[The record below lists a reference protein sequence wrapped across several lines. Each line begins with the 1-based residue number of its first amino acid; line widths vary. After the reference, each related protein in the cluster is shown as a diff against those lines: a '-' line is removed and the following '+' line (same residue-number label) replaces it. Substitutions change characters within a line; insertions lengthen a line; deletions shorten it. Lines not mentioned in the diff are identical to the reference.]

1 MIGVTRDADDRATIG
16 GDHVT
21 FRRDVELD
29 PGQVR
34 DVRGRRVRGGGVALG
49 GGIGSLVIIALILL
63 TTGNLP
69 DLGGPGAGQAQTGP
83 VSSQL
88 SEDCRTGADANER
101 QDCRI
106 VGTVNSLQA
115 YWTDAFGDAGQEYT
129 KAVTTLFT
137 DSVNTACGGATSAV
151 GPFYCPLDQTIY
163 IDLGFFEQL
172 ETRFGAEGGPFAE
185 EYVIAHEYGHHVQN
199 LLGLLEEGRD
209 AGVEGGAV
217 RTELQAD
224 CFAGVWGGN
233 AVDTG
238 FLEPITAEQVG
249 QALNAASVI
258 GDDRI
263 QEQTQG
269 QVSPET
275 WTHGS
280 SEQRQEWF
288 STGLEAKSADACDT
302 FEADL

>member
-1 MIGVTRDADDRATIG
+1 M
-16 GDHVT
+16 T

-69 DLGGPGAGQAQTGP
+69 DLGGLGAGQAQTGP

-115 YWTDAFGDAGQEYT
+115 YWTDAFRDAGQEYT

-151 GPFYCPLDQTIY
+151 GPFYCPLDQAIY

-209 AGVEGGAV
+209 AGAEGGAV

-238 FLEPITAEQVG
+238 FLEPITADQVG

-288 STGLEAKSADACDT
+288 STGLEAKSVDACDT

>member
-1 MIGVTRDADDRATIG
+1 M
-16 GDHVT
+16 T
-21 FRRDVELD
+21 FRPDVELD

-34 DVRGRRVRGGGVALG
+34 DVRGRRVRGGGIAIGGGLG
-49 GGIGSLVIIALILL
+49 GLVILAIIILL
-63 TTGNLP
+63 GGN
-69 DLGGPGAGQAQTGP
+69 PGDIGLTPGVPETGP
-83 VSSQL
+83 VSSEL
-88 SEDCRTGADANER
+88 ATACRTGADANER

-106 VGTVNSLQA
+106 VGAVNSLDQYWSEAFAASGDQYQA
-115 YWTDAFGDAGQEYT
+115 PG
-129 KAVTTLFT
+129 TTLFT
-137 DSVNTACGGATSAV
+137 EAVDTACGGATSAV

-163 IDLGFFEQL
+163 IDLGFYEQL
-172 ETRFGAEGGPFAE
+172 ETQFGAEGGSFAE
-185 EYVIAHEYGHHVQN
+185 MYVIAHEYGHHVQN
-199 LLGLLEEGRD
+199 LLGLLEAGRD
-209 AGVEGGAV
+209 AGAEGGAV

-238 FLEPITAEQVG
+238 FLEPLTPEQIG

-269 QVSPET
+269 QVNPET

-288 STGLEAKSADACDT
+288 MRGLEQQSADACDT
-302 FEADL
+302 FNTEI

>member
-1 MIGVTRDADDRATIG
+1 M
-16 GDHVT
+16 T

-49 GGIGSLVIIALILL
+49 GGLGSLVIIALILL

-69 DLGGPGAGQAQTGP
+69 DLGGLGAGGQAPTGP

-88 SEDCRTGADANER
+88 SEECRTGADANER

-115 YWTDAFGDAGQEYT
+115 YWTDAFRDAGQEYT
-129 KAVTTLFT
+129 EAVTTLFT
-137 DSVNTACGGATSAV
+137 DSVNTECGGATSAV

-199 LLGLLEEGRD
+199 LLGLLDQGRD
-209 AGVEGGAV
+209 AGAEGGAV

-238 FLEPITAEQVG
+238 FLEPITREQVG
-249 QALNAASVI
+249 QALDAAAVI

-288 STGLEAKSADACDT
+288 STGLETKSADACDT

>member
-1 MIGVTRDADDRATIG
+1 MLRTM
-16 GDHVT
+16 T
-21 FRRDVELD
+21 FRPDVELD

-34 DVRGRRVRGGGVALG
+34 DQRGRRVRGGGLAIG
-49 GGIGSLVIIALILL
+49 GGIGGIVILL
-63 TTGNLP
+63 IVVL
-69 DLGGPGAGQAQTGP
+69 LGGNPADLLAPGGGTDAGP
-83 VSSQL
+83 VSSELATECQ
-88 SEDCRTGADANER
+88 TGADANER

-106 VGTVNSLQA
+106 VGAENSLHE
-115 YWTDAFGDAGQEYT
+115 YWSGAFAASGNQYQRPF
-129 KAVTTLFT
+129 TTLFSDAT
-137 DSVNTACGGATSAV
+137 DTACGGATSAV

-163 IDLGFFEQL
+163 IDLGFYQQL
-172 ETRFGAEGGPFAE
+172 ETQFGAQGGPFAE
-185 EYVIAHEYGHHVQN
+185 MYVLAHEYGHHVQN
-199 LLGLLEEGRD
+199 LLGLLEQGRD
-209 AGVEGGAV
+209 AGAEGGAV

-238 FLEPITAEQVG
+238 FLQPLTPEQIA
-249 QALNAASVI
+249 QALDAAETI

-280 SEQRQEWF
+280 SAQRQEWF
-288 STGLEAKSADACDT
+288 TRGLEEQSANSCDT
-302 FEADL
+302 FNADI

>member
-1 MIGVTRDADDRATIG
+1 M
-16 GDHVT
+16 T

-34 DVRGRRVRGGGVALG
+34 DVRGRRVRGGGVAIG
-49 GGIGSLVIIALILL
+49 GGIGGLILL
-63 TTGNLP
+63 AVVILLGG
-69 DLGGPGAGQAQTGP
+69 DLGDLGLTQGVPETGP
-83 VSSQL
+83 VSSEL
-88 SEDCRTGADANER
+88 ATECRTGDDANER

-106 VGTVNSLQA
+106 VGVVNSLDE
-115 YWTDAFGDAGQEYT
+115 YWSGAFAASGNQYQRP
-129 KAVTTLFT
+129 VTTLFT
-137 DSVNTACGGATSAV
+137 DGIDTACGGATSAV

-163 IDLGFFEQL
+163 IDLGFYQQL
-172 ETRFGAEGGPFAE
+172 ETQFGAEGGPFAE
-185 EYVIAHEYGHHVQN
+185 MYVIAHEYGHHVQN
-199 LLGLLEEGRD
+199 LLGLLEQGRD
-209 AGVEGGAV
+209 AGAEGGAV

-238 FLEPITAEQVG
+238 FLEPLTREQIG
-249 QALNAASVI
+249 QALDAASVI

-269 QVSPET
+269 QVNPET

-288 STGLEAKSADACDT
+288 VRGLEEQSADACDT
-302 FEADL
+302 FDADI